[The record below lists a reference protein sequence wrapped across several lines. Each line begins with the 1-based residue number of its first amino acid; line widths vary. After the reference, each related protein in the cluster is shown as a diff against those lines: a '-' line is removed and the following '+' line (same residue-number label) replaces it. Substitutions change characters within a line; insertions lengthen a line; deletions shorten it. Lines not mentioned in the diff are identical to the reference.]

1 MNPKQL
7 QRMLKQMGIKAKEI
21 PVEEVIFVLKD
32 GTKMKFVEPQ
42 VVETV
47 AMGQKS
53 YQIIG
58 EPIIEKEEFSEEDVK
73 IVMKKTGV
81 DEETARNALKKAK
94 GDIAEAIM
102 IILESQ

>member
-21 PVEEVIFVLKD
+21 PVEEVIFILKD
-32 GTKMKFVEPQ
+32 GTRMRFVEPQ

-58 EPIIEKEEFSEEDVK
+58 EPIVEKEEFSEEDVK
-73 IVMKKTGV
+73 IVMEKTGSN
-81 DEETARNALKKAK
+81 EKTAKEALKKAK

-102 IILESQ
+102 IILGSQ